1 MLPGRP
7 DASRRIP
14 ALDLIRGVAVLG
26 ILAVNISGFAGP
38 MSAAYSPHVLGP
50 VSPADEAVY
59 ATMLLLFEGKMRAL
73 FSMLFGA
80 SLLLF
85 VERAEESGRNGQMLQ
100 LRRLSWLLLFGYLH
114 FALLWWGDILFLY
127 ALAGFAALALRGLPS
142 RAMLTVALLIF
153 AAWQINGTARNLP
166 DAALALEVSSG
177 GASSATLDRIAR
189 NDAKQRE
196 AVANEMA
203 EYRKGFAGQVSAKLS
218 DRPFFPLE
226 GAFYSVGETLPYMLI
241 GMVLLRSGFFSGGWN
256 NRQLRAVAVFG
267 IGIGGA
273 ATAAFTLW
281 AWSRHFP
288 FAIMLLAINH
298 GLSVPHLLMAL
309 GCGAAIMLAAPRLL
323 ASRIGVRIAAAGR
336 MAFSNYIGTSLLM
349 TTLFYGWG
357 LGLVGTVRPA
367 LLPLFVLLGWVVMLG
382 WSKPWL
388 SRFRQGPLEWLW
400 RALNEGNMK
409 SHKQ

>member
-1 MLPGRP
+1 
-7 DASRRIP
+7 
-14 ALDLIRGVAVLG
+14 
-26 ILAVNISGFAGP
+26 
-38 MSAAYSPHVLGP
+38 
-50 VSPADEAVY
+50 
-59 ATMLLLFEGKMRAL
+59 
-73 FSMLFGA
+73 
-80 SLLLF
+80 
-85 VERAEESGRNGQMLQ
+85 MLQ